1 MARYQECRAR
11 ATRRAAALRSWKH
24 FPPGPAHRPRTP
36 FNVPAAAGSSEE
48 ERNAKTHRGTWS
60 LFAETFV
67 ATGRFD
73 AALYRRARAAEERR
87 IDVHYEAGRLSDDEA
102 RVIVPDAQELVAAVE
117 RMLE

>member
-1 MARYQECRAR
+1 M
-11 ATRRAAALRSWKH
+11 
-24 FPPGPAHRPRTP
+24 PGPGDQESCCASLLEALPTGPGTSSPYAP

-87 IDVHYEAGRLSDDEA
+87 IDVHYEAERLSDDEA
-102 RVIVPDAQELVAAVE
+102 QVIVPDAQELVAAVE